1 MRTAPSGMMITT
13 PPRRAGVAR
22 VELMVFIFTVI
33 FVAAA
38 LLLWSRSQQTQPP
51 AQRPAAVPSDN
62 VMSLVAAELAL
73 RSNEVVALNAQVQS
87 LLHLHTS
94 LLARVD
100 AGVDPKTYQGVCAE
114 LAMTRDELQAAQTR
128 IALLSAAAN
137 TTNDLVERQQT
148 LQQEIDRL
156 RAALATRAPQTTLP
170 PPQNQYECQYVR
182 TNAALLF
189 CPQPQRAPKSWLGK
203 SGLNGMGRGA
213 LRLVTA
219 PVLVPYGIVRGITS
233 PFRADPEMGGDTNYA
248 LFAATQTALTPL
260 SLALHST
267 VGAGA
272 CCGDT
277 LRGCA
282 DIVSFG
288 TYGLLEEKFV
298 SNPDYRPY
306 LLQLLASDVTA
317 AEATNALVQLPAD
330 TPAQAS
336 R

>member
-1 MRTAPSGMMITT
+1 MRTAPSGMIIAT

-38 LLLWSRSQQTQPP
+38 LLLWSRSQQPQPP
-51 AQRPAAVPSDN
+51 AQRSVAAPSDN
-62 VMSLVAAELAL
+62 AMALVAAELAL

-87 LLHLHTS
+87 LLNLHTS

-100 AGVDPKTYQGVCAE
+100 AGVDVKTYKSVCEE
-114 LAMTRDELQAAQTR
+114 LAATRDELQAAQAR
-128 IALLSAAAN
+128 IALLSAATNTAN
-137 TTNDLVERQQT
+137 DGAERQQQ

-156 RAALATRAPQTTLP
+156 RAALATRAPQTKLP
-170 PPQNQYECQYVR
+170 PPQNQYECQYVH
-182 TNAALLF
+182 TNAALWL
-189 CPQPQRAPKSWLGK
+189 CPQPKRAPKSWLEK

-233 PFRADPEMGGDTNYA
+233 PFCADPEMGGATNYA

-317 AEATNALVQLPAD
+317 ADPTNALVQLPTD
-330 TPAQAS
+330 MPAQAS

>member
-1 MRTAPSGMMITT
+1 MIMAT

-38 LLLWSRSQQTQPP
+38 LLLWSRSQQAPPP
-51 AQRPAAVPSDN
+51 AARPAAAPADDT
-62 VMSLVAAELAL
+62 MAQWAAELAQ
-73 RSNEVVALNAQVQS
+73 RSNEVVALNTQVQS
-87 LLHLHTS
+87 LMHLHTS
-94 LLARVD
+94 LLVRVD
-100 AGVDPKTYQGVCAE
+100 AGVDPKVYQGVCEE
-114 LAMTRDELQAAQTR
+114 LATTRGDLQAAQAR
-128 IALLSAAAN
+128 IAQLLAAAQS
-137 TTNDLVERQQT
+137 TNAITAEYQQY

-156 RAALATRAPQTTLP
+156 RAALAIRATQSPTA
-170 PPQNQYECQYVR
+170 PPQSQAEYQFVR
-182 TNAALLF
+182 TNAALWL
-189 CPQPQRAPKSWLGK
+189 CPQPRRAPKSWLEK

-219 PVLVPYGIVRGITS
+219 PVLVPYGVVRGITS
-233 PFRADPEMGGDTNYA
+233 PFRADPEMGGATNYA
-248 LFAATQTALTPL
+248 LFAATQTALAPL
-260 SLALHST
+260 NLALHST
-267 VGAGA
+267 VGAGT

-317 AEATNALVQLPAD
+317 AEPTNALVQLPVGM
-330 TPAQAS
+330 PAQAS